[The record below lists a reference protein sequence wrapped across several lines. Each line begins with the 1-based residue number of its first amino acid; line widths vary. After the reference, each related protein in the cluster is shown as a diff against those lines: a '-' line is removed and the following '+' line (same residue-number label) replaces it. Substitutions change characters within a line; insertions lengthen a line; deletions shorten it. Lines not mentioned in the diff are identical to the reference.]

1 MSASAP
7 RPFLE
12 PLAVFESS
20 GAAAMPLR
28 TPLGESDAVAAMPLR
43 TPLGESVAAEAEPVC
58 TAFGESGAAEVMAL
72 RTPLGESVAAGATPL
87 RTPLGES
94 ADADAP
100 ETRGAAPRPVP
111 AAAEPGVLAAG
122 LLGLA
127 DPAEAGVAP
136 GALAAV
142 AGLLAWPPAG
152 RTGGIPKPAG
162 EAGLWASTRGSVFVG
177 AAAFTGGA
185 V

>member
-1 MSASAP
+1 
-7 RPFLE
+7 
-12 PLAVFESS
+12 
-20 GAAAMPLR
+20 MPLR
-28 TPLGESDAVAAMPLR
+28 TPLGESDAAEAMPLR
-43 TPLGESVAAEAEPVC
+43 TPLGESVAAEAEPVR
-58 TAFGESGAAEVMAL
+58 TAFGKSGGAEAMPL
-72 RTPLGESVAAGATPL
+72 RTPLGESVAAEATALRMPLGESDAAGATPL

-94 ADADAP
+94 ANAEAPDA
-100 ETRGAAPRPVP
+100 RGAAPGP
-111 AAAEPGVLAAG
+111 APAPAELGALAAG
-122 LLGLA
+122 LPGLA

-142 AGLLAWPPAG
+142 AGLLVWPPAG

-162 EAGLWASTRGSVFVG
+162 EAGFWASTRGSVFVG